1 MNNDWRGNFP
11 REDSLLRND
20 CSGSRIENELPSSW
34 AAAEVKHVV
43 QRARNRIR
51 RAVSDPAEVPIVFDE
66 PQNRGLICYGIVDEV
81 CFAQGEITSSGN
93 RGPKP
98 QRPFCVPPLTS
109 FTFGEPQLPGP
120 SNWSSETFDWVTMV
134 PIWWSYQPSESSQAI
149 TTAVSFHSGLC
160 IRALIV
166 STTKICSSIGS
177 E

>member
-81 CFAQGEITSSGN
+81 LFCPGRNHQ
-93 RGPKP
+93 
-98 QRPFCVPPLTS
+98 QRQPRAKAAAAILCSAADVTCLWRATIA
-109 FTFGEPQLPGP
+109 GAEQL
-120 SNWSSETFDWVTMV
+120 VV
-134 PIWWSYQPSESSQAI
+134 
-149 TTAVSFHSGLC
+149 
-160 IRALIV
+160 
-166 STTKICSSIGS
+166 
-177 E
+177 